1 MQKIFS
7 TSYSEILE
15 SLQKINPLQY
25 GKTRNFTYGAVTY
38 LSPYISRGVISTRQV
53 WQSIYQRGFSSQASL
68 KFIQELA
75 WREYFQRVWQHMED
89 GIFTDIRN
97 NKTGIKNRQIPE
109 AIINAAT
116 GIDAVDNGINELYF
130 SGYMH
135 NHLRMYVAGIA
146 CNVARSYWDLPSRWM
161 YYHLLD
167 GDIASNT
174 LSWQWVAGS
183 FSSKQYIANQENI
196 NKYTGSNQTNTFL
209 DRSYNELPPS
219 EVPEQLMSLKTP
231 ILSTSLPAK
240 KLPVLN
246 NDLPTLIYTSY
257 NLDPEWRKNMPANRI
272 LLLEPSHFKQHPV
285 SDKVLDFILQLAK
298 NIEGIQVFAGELNQ
312 IPGLH
317 LSPAIYSK
325 EHPSYKH
332 IPGIKDERDWMF
344 PEIKGLYNSFFSFWK
359 KCEKEIQKNEK
370 VQQSLMCA

>member
-196 NKYTGSNQTNTFL
+196 NKYTGSKQTNTFL

-325 EHPSYKH
+325 EHPAYKH